1 VTDPAGAAGLST
13 PGLRNAARSRRN
25 RYASDYLRA
34 WNNQYMQ
41 PFDAEAKMSQFGRL
55 WRGFTCG
62 QLQRL
67 FDENRDRNLPMMIRP
82 LPPNYQAN
90 LASDYMFVGVT
101 YWPPLVESMPGI
113 FRSPLRNDSQ
123 AFAQGTLFVPTRR
136 LVRSGVGPDADGFPN
151 FIVGRQNRPTQW
163 DLWTQNWTFQLVPAT
178 ADTLPLILSRNPRST
193 GLPTVPARVYRPPPL
208 AEMNSREWQEM
219 NSH

>member
-1 VTDPAGAAGLST
+1 
-13 PGLRNAARSRRN
+13 
-25 RYASDYLRA
+25 
-34 WNNQYMQ
+34 
-41 PFDAEAKMSQFGRL
+41 
-55 WRGFTCG
+55 
-62 QLQRL
+62 
-67 FDENRDRNLPMMIRP
+67 
-82 LPPNYQAN
+82 
-90 LASDYMFVGVT
+90 MFVGVT